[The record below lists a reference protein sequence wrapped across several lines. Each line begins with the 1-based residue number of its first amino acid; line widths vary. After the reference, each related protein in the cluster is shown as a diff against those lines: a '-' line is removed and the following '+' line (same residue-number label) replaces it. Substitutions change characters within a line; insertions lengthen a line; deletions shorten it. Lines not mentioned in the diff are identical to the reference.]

1 MGKTLYL
8 ECYSGI
14 SGDMTVAALLDLGAD
29 QAVLDRVL
37 KSLPVSGF
45 ETKVSRVV
53 KSGIDACDFDVV
65 LDKEHENHDHDM
77 EYLHGDGH
85 EEHEHEEHC
94 HKGDRCEEHAHEHH
108 HHNHHENEHHD
119 HHHEHSGHDHEHT
132 HAEEGIHV
140 HAHTTEEL
148 QDHVH
153 SHDVE
158 SAHGHHHHEH
168 RGMKEITHI
177 IEHGDMTENAKKIA
191 LKIFEIL
198 AEAESKAHN
207 VPVDQVHFHEV
218 GAVDSIVDI
227 VSVAVCLD
235 NLDITDV
242 IVPVL
247 CEGLGTVRCRHGI
260 LPIPVPAVANVVS
273 ANHLRLKMIEVEGEL
288 VTPTGAAIVA
298 AVKTQDKLPESF
310 EIQKIGIGAGKR
322 QYECPGILRAMI
334 ISEEKKSNSADSSV
348 KDVYEDKSTSFQN
361 KAGNTGLENK
371 DSVVKMETNIDDCSG
386 EILGFVME
394 RLMKAGAR
402 DVHYVPAFMKKNRP
416 AWVLNVICKEE
427 DMEMLQNIIFE
438 ETTTIGIRYTRMER
452 AILQREQRTVQTP
465 WGEAQVKVCALNGK
479 EQFYPEYESVA
490 ELSRANEIPF
500 AEIYYY
506 LVSENKEKQ

>member
-1 MGKTLYL
+1 MRKEIKAMGKTLYL

-77 EYLHGDGH
+77 EYLHGHGH
-85 EEHEHEEHC
+85 EGAH
-94 HKGDRCEEHAHEHH
+94 CEEHTHDHH
-108 HHNHHENEHHD
+108 HHEHYENEHHD
-119 HHHEHSGHDHEHT
+119 HHHEHSGHVHEHT
-132 HAEEGIHV
+132 HEDEKSHV
-140 HAHTTEEL
+140 HAHATEEL
-148 QDHVH
+148 HAH
-153 SHDVE
+153 THNHDTK

-191 LKIFEIL
+191 LKIFGIL

-207 VPVDQVHFHEV
+207 VPVDHVHFHEV

-247 CEGLGTVRCRHGI
+247 WEGRGTVRCQHGI

-273 ANHLRLKMIEVEGEL
+273 ANHLRLKMTEVEGEL

-334 ISEEKKSNSADSSV
+334 ISEEKESNRIASSV
-348 KDVYEDKSTSFQN
+348 NGVYEDKYTGVQ
-361 KAGNTGLENK
+361 KKTGNTGLENK
-371 DSVVKMETNIDDCSG
+371 DSIIKMETNIDDCSG
-386 EILGFVME
+386 EVLGFVME
-394 RLMKAGAR
+394 RLLKAGAR

-438 ETTTIGIRYTRMER
+438 ETTTIGIRYSRMER
-452 AILQREQRTVQTP
+452 TILPRERRTLPTP
-465 WGEAQVKVCALNGK
+465 WGEVLAKVCTLNGK
-479 EQFYPEYESVA
+479 EQLYPEYESVA
-490 ELSRANEIPF
+490 QLSREKEIPF
-500 AEIYYY
+500 TEIYRYIV
-506 LVSENKEKQ
+506 LANKDKE

>member
-29 QAVLDRVL
+29 RSVLDRVL
-37 KSLPVSGF
+37 KSLKVSGF
-45 ETKVSRVV
+45 ETKISRVV

-77 EYLHGDGH
+77 EYLHGHHHKGH
-85 EEHEHEEHC
+85 ENNHFYDHN
-94 HKGDRCEEHAHEHH
+94 HAHEDEAEHF
-108 HHNHHENEHHD
+108 HNHEHN
-119 HHHEHSGHDHEHT
+119 
-132 HAEEGIHV
+132 
-140 HAHTTEEL
+140 HAHGAGSA
-148 QDHVH
+148 QD
-153 SHDVE
+153 
-158 SAHGHHHHEH
+158 HHHHEH
-168 RGMKEITHI
+168 RGIKEITYI
-177 IEHGDMTENAKKIA
+177 IEHSAMTENAKKIA
-191 LKIFEIL
+191 LRIFEIL

-235 NLDITDV
+235 DLDVTEV

-247 CEGLGTVRCRHGI
+247 CEGRGTVRCQHGI
-260 LPIPVPAVANVVS
+260 LPIPVPAVANIVS
-273 ANHLRLKMIEVEGEL
+273 ANHLHLKMTEVEGEL

-298 AVKTQDKLPESF
+298 AVKTKDKLPETF

-334 ISEEKKSNSADSSV
+334 ISESTEQTKGRDKAKAQTEEFKNPEIGNNPKAENQET
-348 KDVYEDKSTSFQN
+348 KDTII
-361 KAGNTGLENK
+361 
-371 DSVVKMETNIDDCSG
+371 KMETNIDDCSG
-386 EILGFVME
+386 EVLGFVME

-402 DVHYVPAFMKKNRP
+402 DVHYVPVFMKKNRP

-427 DMEMLQNIIFE
+427 DMETLQNIIFE
-438 ETTTIGIRYTRMER
+438 ETTTIGIRYSIMER
-452 AILQREQRTVQTP
+452 TILPRETRTLPTP
-465 WGEAQVKVCALNGK
+465 WGEVQVKVCTLNGK
-479 EQFYPEYESVA
+479 EQLYPEYESVA
-490 ELSRANEIPF
+490 QLSREKEISF
-500 AEIYYY
+500 AEIYRYIV
-506 LVSENKEKQ
+506 LANKEK